1 MKKIIINTVTILYF
15 IIAITLTI
23 LLLSYNEYRV
33 SEIGNHVFALS
44 LDEEIEDVSNK
55 GDLII
60 IKKEKAKNLKTGD
73 KIFFYVKQDKE
84 MVISQATVKNIEEA
98 FGGGRTYVVD
108 GNVRIAERYII
119 GKADSAKKIHHL
131 GTIIG
136 FLESKLV
143 FLFVIV
149 FPTFIIFLYEAYKVV
164 MEVKYGAFEDME

>member
-1 MKKIIINTVTILYF
+1 MKKFLINTITILYF
-15 IIAITLTI
+15 IMAITLTV
-23 LLLSYNEYRV
+23 LLLSYNEHRV

-60 IKKEKAKNLKTGD
+60 IKKEKAKNLKVGD
-73 KIFFYVKQDKE
+73 KIFFYIKQDKE
-84 MVISQATVKNIEEA
+84 MVISEATITRTEEA
-98 FGGGRTYVVD
+98 FGGGTTFVVE

-119 GKADSAKKIHHL
+119 GKADSAKKIHHM

-143 FLFVIV
+143 FLFVVV

-164 MEVKYGAFEDME
+164 MEVKYGAIEDME

>member
-1 MKKIIINTVTILYF
+1 MKKIIINIITILYF
-15 IIAITLTI
+15 LMAITLTI

-33 SEIGNHVFALS
+33 SEIGNHVIALS

-60 IKKEKAKNLKTGD
+60 IKKTKTKDLKTGD

-84 MVISQATVKNIEEA
+84 MVISQASIIKVEEA
-98 FGGGRTYVVD
+98 FGGGKTYLVD
-108 GNVRIAERYII
+108 GRVRIAERYVI
-119 GKADSAKKIHHL
+119 GKADTAKKIHHL
-131 GTIIG
+131 GTIVG